1 MTTPSPQQPEDR
13 PSSSGSEP
21 VLRSLKVL
29 TGGITGGI
37 VFMDV
42 ALAFLLDFTA
52 PALWAVVVLL
62 LVGLGAHTV
71 IRAVGYRAKPIPPQ
85 TPTGEAGALSI
96 RAFRSLMMLRMVLA
110 ESVAII
116 AIPLAFVT
124 AGTSWLLFAV
134 GAAVSLLLIA
144 LHVWPSRAT
153 VDRVSAALEKD
164 GASSGLHAL
173 F

>member
-1 MTTPSPQQPEDR
+1 
-13 PSSSGSEP
+13 
-21 VLRSLKVL
+21 
-29 TGGITGGI
+29 
-37 VFMDV
+37 
-42 ALAFLLDFTA
+42 
-52 PALWAVVVLL
+52 
-62 LVGLGAHTV
+62 
-71 IRAVGYRAKPIPPQ
+71 
-85 TPTGEAGALSI
+85 
-96 RAFRSLMMLRMVLA
+96 MMLRMVLA

-144 LHVWPSRAT
+144 LHAWPSRAT

-173 F
+173 L

>member
-13 PSSSGSEP
+13 PSRSGSAP

-37 VFMDV
+37 VLMGV

-52 PALWAVVVLL
+52 PALWAVLVLL
-62 LVGLGAHTV
+62 IVGIGAHTV

-96 RAFRSLMMLRMVLA
+96 RAFRSLMMLRMALA

-116 AIPLAFVT
+116 AIPQRRRAPPRCT
-124 AGTSWLLFAV
+124 PPSTPPTPRSC
-134 GAAVSLLLIA
+134 A
-144 LHVWPSRAT
+144 LPSRAPCT
-153 VDRVSAALEKD
+153 AGNACPGSKRRLPTRP
-164 GASSGLHAL
+164 
-173 F
+173 

>member
-13 PSSSGSEP
+13 PSRSGSAP

-71 IRAVGYRAKPIPPQ
+71 IRAVGYRANP
-85 TPTGEAGALSI
+85 
-96 RAFRSLMMLRMVLA
+96 FRRRRRPVRQA
-110 ESVAII
+110 
-116 AIPLAFVT
+116 PCRY
-124 AGTSWLLFAV
+124 G
-134 GAAVSLLLIA
+134 
-144 LHVWPSRAT
+144 R
-153 VDRVSAALEKD
+153 SAR
-164 GASSGLHAL
+164 
-173 F
+173 